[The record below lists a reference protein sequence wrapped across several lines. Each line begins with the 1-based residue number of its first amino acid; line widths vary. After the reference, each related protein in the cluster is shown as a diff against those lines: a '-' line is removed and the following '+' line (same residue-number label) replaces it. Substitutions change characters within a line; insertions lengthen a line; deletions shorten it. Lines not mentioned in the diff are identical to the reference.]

1 MNYKIIFLVLLA
13 ISITSTILFF
23 SMDLYIQVYNHDWYG
38 IFNLN
43 QKTDDEKKRI
53 FFIGASTV
61 YSINAVYL
69 NEKLSESEINFEVY
83 NLADMADLP
92 TRRLNSIENII
103 DNKPEIVFYGLG
115 YTNFEKFEV
124 KEFDPLSTFLYD
136 PAKFFK
142 NNFELMLDESIN
154 EYFPRSP
161 KDKSLTL
168 LKYVL
173 RGPDEHYHPFMSFN
187 QAEIVDLEQIEKTVK
202 PRYVDA
208 LEVSNN
214 DKEVLALNSII
225 KKLQENNIEV
235 VLFSFPYNSIMLDNT
250 DPNQIENFE
259 KMLKNKQK
267 QFDVNLFFLHDKYS
281 NLNIWKDRLHIAN
294 NPKTIIFTE
303 DILEKIIEVINR

>member
-23 SMDLYIQVYNHDWYG
+23 SMDLYIQIYNHDWYG
-38 IFNLN
+38 ILNLN

-53 FFIGASTV
+53 FFIGGSTV
-61 YSINAVYL
+61 YSINAVHL

-83 NLADMADLP
+83 NLADMSDLP

-124 KEFDPLSTFLYD
+124 KEFDPLSTFL
-136 PAKFFK
+136 
-142 NNFELMLDESIN
+142 NNPNELFRSSFELLLGEPLE

-173 RGPDEHYHPFMSFN
+173 RGPDEHYHPFISFN
-187 QAEIVDLEQIEKTVK
+187 QAEIVDLEQIKKMKE

-235 VLFSFPYNSIMLDNT
+235 VLFSFPYSSIMLENT
-250 DPNQIENFE
+250 ESNELENFE

-267 QFDVNLFFLHDKYS
+267 QFNVDLFFLHDKYS

-294 NPKTIIFTE
+294 NPNTLIFTE
-303 DILEKIIEVINR
+303 DILEKIIEVIDA

>member
-1 MNYKIIFLVLLA
+1 MNYRIIFLFLLA
-13 ISITSTILFF
+13 ISITSTTLLF
-23 SMDLYIQVYNHDWYG
+23 SMDLYIQIYDPDWYG
-38 IFNLN
+38 ILNLN

-53 FFIGASTV
+53 FLIGASAV
-61 YSINAVYL
+61 YSINTLYL
-69 NEKLSESEINFEVY
+69 NEKLSENEINFEVY
-83 NLADMADLP
+83 NLADMSDTP

-115 YTNFEKFEV
+115 YTHFEKFEV
-124 KEFDPLSTFLYD
+124 KEFDPLSTFI
-136 PAKFFK
+136 
-142 NNFELMLDESIN
+142 NNPNELFRNSFELLLGEPLE

-173 RGPDEHYHPFMSFN
+173 RGPDEHYHRFMSFN

-235 VLFSFPYNSIMLDNT
+235 VLFSFPYSRIMLDNT
-250 DPNQIENFE
+250 EINEIENFE

-267 QFDVNLFFLHDKYS
+267 QFNVNLFFLHDKYS
-281 NLNIWKDRLHIAN
+281 NLNSCLR
-294 NPKTIIFTE
+294 T
-303 DILEKIIEVINR
+303 

>member
-1 MNYKIIFLVLLA
+1 MNYRIIFLFLLA
-13 ISITSTILFF
+13 ISVTSTILFF
-23 SMDLYIQVYNHDWYG
+23 SMDLYIQIYDPDWYG
-38 IFNLN
+38 ILNLN

-53 FFIGASTV
+53 FLIGASAV
-61 YSINAVYL
+61 YSINTLYL
-69 NEKLSESEINFEVY
+69 NEKLSENEINFEVY
-83 NLADMADLP
+83 NLADMADTP

-115 YTNFEKFEV
+115 YTHFEKFEV
-124 KEFDPLSTFLYD
+124 KDFDPLSTFI
-136 PAKFFK
+136 
-142 NNFELMLDESIN
+142 NNPNELFRSSFELLLGESLE

-173 RGPDEHYHPFMSFN
+173 CGPDEHYHPFMSFN
-187 QAEIVDLEQIEKTVK
+187 QAEIVDLEQIEKMVE
-202 PRYVDA
+202 PRYVDV